1 MAGPHREISMG
12 QMRRD
17 DIGPV
22 RRDELG
28 PGRRDEMGGGAYAVA
43 GPSGLRAHGSMEEGK
58 KDKKRKDLSGKLGKE
73 MSDRRDDGR
82 AFAETTTALAAAS
95 ATLATRPADHPL
107 YRLRLLPYSLERSA
121 ALSALDFEEKHALDC
136 VRAAYSDE
144 RARVEGEWRAGRE
157 RVAARMREGIAERRR
172 RAREEKESEGA
183 AGEGAG
189 ARVDVTR
196 KLRRG
201 GTGADTPDGAAG
213 GATPGAQRD
222 AGITAG
228 PFRDPLSLS
237 IDEIPSPFALALVS
251 GAPAGGAAA
260 AASAKGKG
268 KRGAGGAGNR
278 MALGQAVVHLV
289 GCKEQDI
296 EQDLGEIR
304 RASKR
309 RRQAVMSGHNVIS
322 FDASFVLSVHHLPSG
337 YSGFSRQLQA
347 LARLSGVNRR
357 RRAENM
363 EADPS
368 GDHDALCALLGDVPE
383 ILVAVF
389 LDHVLPPSP
398 VDIDLLVKKLSGKT
412 SARAKGDCQS
422 PSSASHFTSK
432 CAYKEGD
439 PEKKAIYAIKDNWLE
454 AGHALEFDVYNDIIK
469 AVHEHDWSQYPAPPE
484 HPDDLDET
492 RWQQP
497 ELKSP
502 IDPRHGEVGLDRT
515 RFFVPILA
523 GRVLIYL
530 AGLIVLHQ
538 VGYCHHDMSPFN
550 ILELDGQGVLADFEY
565 VTQSSQLQARRGAR
579 MGTANFMAVEVM
591 LGAHLIPKRVHAKSA
606 ASLRELAKNRQK
618 GIQRSDPWKYSPVH
632 DLESV
637 WWIALWLLGRHT
649 SETPPLQSDCQPGK
663 HKSLYTQLFT
673 GTMNASQRQR
683 FLTDEVEVE
692 TRLFTALPP
701 DWMERMHYGILMAR
715 NELMLA
721 YQEKDAFEIPNQRLW
736 YVVEGILC
744 HAGRELTGEFVP
756 FTF

>member
-22 RRDELG
+22 RRDEMG

-309 RRQAVMSGHNVIS
+309 RRQAVGAPRTPV
-322 FDASFVLSVHHLPSG
+322 V
-337 YSGFSRQLQA
+337 
-347 LARLSGVNRR
+347 
-357 RRAENM
+357 
-363 EADPS
+363 PS

-383 ILVAVF
+383 IPVAVF
-389 LDHVLPPSP
+389 LDYVLPPPP
-398 VDIDLLVKKLSGKT
+398 VDIDLSKS
-412 SARAKGDCQS
+412 QS
-422 PSSASHFTSK
+422 PSSANPFTSK
-432 CAYKEGD
+432 RAYKEGD
-439 PEKKAIYAIKDNWLE
+439 PEKKSIYSIKNNWLE

-469 AVHEHDWSQYPAPPE
+469 AVHGHDWSQYTAPPE

-502 IDPRHGEVGLDRT
+502 IDPRHDEVGLDRT
-515 RFFVPILA
+515 RFF
-523 GRVLIYL
+523 
-530 AGLIVLHQ
+530 

-550 ILELDGQGVLADFEY
+550 ILELDGKGVLADFEY
-565 VTQSSQLQARRGAR
+565 VTHISQLQARRGAR

-591 LGAHLIPKRVHAKSA
+591 LGTHLIPKRVHAKSA
-606 ASLRELAKNRQK
+606 ATFRELAKNRQK
-618 GIQRSDPWKYSPVH
+618 KGIQQSDPWKYSPVH

-649 SETPPLQSDCQPGK
+649 SETPPLQSDCQP
-663 HKSLYTQLFT
+663 
-673 GTMNASQRQR
+673 
-683 FLTDEVEVE
+683 DEVE
-692 TRLFTALPP
+692 TRLSTALPP
-701 DWMERMHYGILMAR
+701 DWMERMHFGILMAR
-715 NELMLA
+715 NELMLT
-721 YQEKDAFEIPNQRLW
+721 YHETDAFEIPNQRLW
-736 YVVEGILC
+736 NVVEGIPC
-744 HAGRELTGEFVP
+744 HAGRELTGEFLP

>member
-22 RRDELG
+22 RRDEMG

-43 GPSGLRAHGSMEEGK
+43 GPSGLRAHGSMEDGK

-309 RRQAVMSGHNVIS
+309 RRQAMFGI
-322 FDASFVLSVHHLPSG
+322 
-337 YSGFSRQLQA
+337 
-347 LARLSGVNRR
+347 NRR
-357 RRAENM
+357 RNAEKM

-368 GDHDALCALLGDVPE
+368 GDRDALCALLGDVPE
-383 ILVAVF
+383 IPVAVF
-389 LDHVLPPSP
+389 LTYVLPPSP
-398 VDIDLLVKKLSGKT
+398 VDIDLLVEKLSGKM
-412 SARAKGDCQS
+412 SARAKGDCVA
-422 PSSASHFTSK
+422 ASNANA
-432 CAYKEGD
+432 CKEGD

-454 AGHALEFDVYNDIIK
+454 AGHAREFDVYNDIIK
-469 AVHEHDWSQYPAPPE
+469 AVHEHDWSQYTAPPE

-502 IDPRHGEVGLDRT
+502 IDPRHGEVGLDRR
-515 RFFVPILA
+515 RFF
-523 GRVLIYL
+523 
-530 AGLIVLHQ
+530 

-550 ILELDGQGVLADFEY
+550 VLELDGQGVLADFEY
-565 VTQSSQLQARRGAR
+565 VTHSSQLQARRGAR

-591 LGAHLIPKRVHAKSA
+591 LGTHLIPKRVHAKSA
-606 ASLRELAKNRQK
+606 ASLRELAKDRQK
-618 GIQRSDPWKYSPVH
+618 GIQQSDPWKYSDSPVH

-649 SETPPLQSDCQPGK
+649 PLQSDYQPGK
-663 HKSLYTQLFT
+663 HKNFYTQLFS

-683 FLTDEVEVE
+683 FLTDEDEVE
-692 TRLFTALPP
+692 TRLSTALPP
-701 DWMERMHYGILMAR
+701 DWMGWMHYGILMAR

-721 YQEKDAFEIPNQRLW
+721 YQETDS
-736 YVVEGILC
+736 
-744 HAGRELTGEFVP
+744 
-756 FTF
+756 

>member
-1 MAGPHREISMG
+1 MVGVHMTGPHRREESSHRRDDIGGTHMGGPHIPGPHRRDDMPGPHRRDDIGVPREISGPHIPGPHRRDDIPGPHRRDDISAPHRRDVDMNPPHRRDDMAGPHREISMG

-22 RRDELG
+22 RRDEMG

-43 GPSGLRAHGSMEEGK
+43 GPSGLRAHGSMEDGK

-201 GTGADTPDGAAG
+201 GTGADTPDGATG

-309 RRQAVMSGHNVIS
+309 RRQAVG
-322 FDASFVLSVHHLPSG
+322 AP
-337 YSGFSRQLQA
+337 RT
-347 LARLSGVNRR
+347 
-357 RRAENM
+357 
-363 EADPS
+363 
-368 GDHDALCALLGDVPE
+368 
-383 ILVAVF
+383 VA
-389 LDHVLPPSP
+389 
-398 VDIDLLVKKLSGKT
+398 
-412 SARAKGDCQS
+412 
-422 PSSASHFTSK
+422 
-432 CAYKEGD
+432 
-439 PEKKAIYAIKDNWLE
+439 
-454 AGHALEFDVYNDIIK
+454 
-469 AVHEHDWSQYPAPPE
+469 
-484 HPDDLDET
+484 
-492 RWQQP
+492 
-497 ELKSP
+497 
-502 IDPRHGEVGLDRT
+502 
-515 RFFVPILA
+515 
-523 GRVLIYL
+523 
-530 AGLIVLHQ
+530 
-538 VGYCHHDMSPFN
+538 
-550 ILELDGQGVLADFEY
+550 
-565 VTQSSQLQARRGAR
+565 
-579 MGTANFMAVEVM
+579 
-591 LGAHLIPKRVHAKSA
+591 
-606 ASLRELAKNRQK
+606 
-618 GIQRSDPWKYSPVH
+618 
-632 DLESV
+632 
-637 WWIALWLLGRHT
+637 
-649 SETPPLQSDCQPGK
+649 
-663 HKSLYTQLFT
+663 
-673 GTMNASQRQR
+673 
-683 FLTDEVEVE
+683 
-692 TRLFTALPP
+692 
-701 DWMERMHYGILMAR
+701 
-715 NELMLA
+715 
-721 YQEKDAFEIPNQRLW
+721 
-736 YVVEGILC
+736 
-744 HAGRELTGEFVP
+744 
-756 FTF
+756 

>member
-1 MAGPHREISMG
+1 
-12 QMRRD
+12 
-17 DIGPV
+17 
-22 RRDELG
+22 
-28 PGRRDEMGGGAYAVA
+28 
-43 GPSGLRAHGSMEEGK
+43 MEEGK

-73 MSDRRDDGR
+73 MSDRRDECVVHAAPREHVLISSLTLAPCLPYAFTLDTPLVHSGR

-309 RRQAVMSGHNVIS
+309 RRQAVG
-322 FDASFVLSVHHLPSG
+322 AP
-337 YSGFSRQLQA
+337 RT
-347 LARLSGVNRR
+347 
-357 RRAENM
+357 
-363 EADPS
+363 
-368 GDHDALCALLGDVPE
+368 
-383 ILVAVF
+383 
-389 LDHVLPPSP
+389 
-398 VDIDLLVKKLSGKT
+398 VD
-412 SARAKGDCQS
+412 
-422 PSSASHFTSK
+422 
-432 CAYKEGD
+432 
-439 PEKKAIYAIKDNWLE
+439 
-454 AGHALEFDVYNDIIK
+454 
-469 AVHEHDWSQYPAPPE
+469 
-484 HPDDLDET
+484 
-492 RWQQP
+492 
-497 ELKSP
+497 
-502 IDPRHGEVGLDRT
+502 
-515 RFFVPILA
+515 
-523 GRVLIYL
+523 
-530 AGLIVLHQ
+530 
-538 VGYCHHDMSPFN
+538 
-550 ILELDGQGVLADFEY
+550 
-565 VTQSSQLQARRGAR
+565 
-579 MGTANFMAVEVM
+579 
-591 LGAHLIPKRVHAKSA
+591 
-606 ASLRELAKNRQK
+606 
-618 GIQRSDPWKYSPVH
+618 
-632 DLESV
+632 
-637 WWIALWLLGRHT
+637 
-649 SETPPLQSDCQPGK
+649 
-663 HKSLYTQLFT
+663 
-673 GTMNASQRQR
+673 
-683 FLTDEVEVE
+683 
-692 TRLFTALPP
+692 
-701 DWMERMHYGILMAR
+701 
-715 NELMLA
+715 
-721 YQEKDAFEIPNQRLW
+721 
-736 YVVEGILC
+736 
-744 HAGRELTGEFVP
+744 
-756 FTF
+756 

>member
-22 RRDELG
+22 RRDEMG

-309 RRQAVMSGHNVIS
+309 RRQAVG
-322 FDASFVLSVHHLPSG
+322 AP
-337 YSGFSRQLQA
+337 RT
-347 LARLSGVNRR
+347 
-357 RRAENM
+357 NM
-363 EADPS
+363 EADPC
-368 GDHDALCALLGDVPE
+368 GDRDALCALLGDVPE
-383 ILVAVF
+383 IPVAVF
-389 LDHVLPPSP
+389 LDYVLPPSLP
-398 VDIDLLVKKLSGKT
+398 
-412 SARAKGDCQS
+412 A
-422 PSSASHFTSK
+422 
-432 CAYKEGD
+432 AYKEGD

-454 AGHALEFDVYNDIIK
+454 AGHAIEFDVYNNIIK
-469 AVHEHDWSQYPAPPE
+469 AVHERDWSQYTAPPE

-502 IDPRHGEVGLDRT
+502 IDPRHDEVGLDRT
-515 RFFVPILA
+515 RFFV
-523 GRVLIYL
+523 
-530 AGLIVLHQ
+530 
-538 VGYCHHDMSPFN
+538 GYCHHDMGPFN
-550 ILELDGQGVLADFEY
+550 VLELDGHGVLADFEY
-565 VTQSSQLQARRGAR
+565 VTHSSQLQARRGAR
-579 MGTANFMAVEVM
+579 MGTANFLAVEAM
-591 LGAHLIPKRVHAKSA
+591 LGTHLIPKR
-606 ASLRELAKNRQK
+606 LAKNRQK
-618 GIQRSDPWKYSPVH
+618 GIQQTDPWKYSPVH

-637 WWIALWLLGRHT
+637 
-649 SETPPLQSDCQPGK
+649 C
-663 HKSLYTQLFT
+663 
-673 GTMNASQRQR
+673 TMNASQRQR
-683 FLTDEVEVE
+683 FLTDEDDS
-692 TRLFTALPP
+692 R
-701 DWMERMHYGILMAR
+701 DWMERMHFGILMAR

-721 YQEKDAFEIPNQRLW
+721 YQETDSLERASPRLW
-736 YVVEGILC
+736 YVIEAILC
-744 HAGRELTGEFVP
+744 KAGRELTGEFISL
-756 FTF
+756 TF

>member
-309 RRQAVMSGHNVIS
+309 RRQAVGAPRTV
-322 FDASFVLSVHHLPSG
+322 FT
-337 YSGFSRQLQA
+337 
-347 LARLSGVNRR
+347 RLSGTNRR
-357 RRAENM
+357 QRAENM

-383 ILVAVF
+383 IPVAVF
-389 LDHVLPPSP
+389 LDHVLPPPP

-412 SARAKGDCQS
+412 SARANSKGDCVA
-422 PSSASHFTSK
+422 ASDTN
-432 CAYKEGD
+432 AYKEGD
-439 PEKKAIYAIKDNWLE
+439 PEEKVIYAIKDNWLE
-454 AGHALEFDVYNDIIK
+454 AGHALEFDVYDDIIK
-469 AVHEHDWSQYPAPPE
+469 AVHEHDWSQYTAPPE
-484 HPDDLDET
+484 HPDDLDEP

-502 IDPRHGEVGLDRT
+502 IDPRHDEVGLDRT
-515 RFFVPILA
+515 RLF
-523 GRVLIYL
+523 
-530 AGLIVLHQ
+530 VLHQ
-538 VGYCHHDMSPFN
+538 LGYCHHDMSPFN

-565 VTQSSQLQARRGAR
+565 FTHIRQLQARRGAR

-591 LGAHLIPKRVHAKSA
+591 LGTHLIPKRVHAKCA

-618 GIQRSDPWKYSPVH
+618 GIQQTDPWKYSPVH

-649 SETPPLQSDCQPGK
+649 SETPPLQSDCQP
-663 HKSLYTQLFT
+663 
-673 GTMNASQRQR
+673 
-683 FLTDEVEVE
+683 DEVG
-692 TRLFTALPP
+692 TGLFTALPP
-701 DWMERMHYGILMAR
+701 DWMEWMHYGILMAR

>member
-309 RRQAVMSGHNVIS
+309 RRQAQVTS
-322 FDASFVLSVHHLPSG
+322 FGLVL
-337 YSGFSRQLQA
+337 
-347 LARLSGVNRR
+347 NW
-357 RRAENM
+357 EMNM
-363 EADPS
+363 EADPC
-368 GDHDALCALLGDVPE
+368 GDRDALCALLGDVPE
-383 ILVAVF
+383 IPVAVF
-389 LDHVLPPSP
+389 LDYVLPPSP
-398 VDIDLLVKKLSGKT
+398 LSGKT
-412 SARAKGDCQS
+412 SAREKGNCVA
-422 PSSASHFTSK
+422 ASDAN
-432 CAYKEGD
+432 AYKEGD

-454 AGHALEFDVYNDIIK
+454 AGHALEFDVYNDITK
-469 AVHEHDWSQYPAPPE
+469 AVHEHDWSQYTAPPE
-484 HPDDLDET
+484 HPDDLDEP

-515 RFFVPILA
+515 RFF
-523 GRVLIYL
+523 
-530 AGLIVLHQ
+530 

-565 VTQSSQLQARRGAR
+565 VTHSSQLQARRGAR

-591 LGAHLIPKRVHAKSA
+591 LGTHLIPKRVHAKSA

-618 GIQRSDPWKYSPVH
+618 GIQQSDPWKYSPVH

-637 WWIALWLLGRHT
+637 WWIALWLLCRHT
-649 SETPPLQSDCQPGK
+649 VEPPPKQSEYQAEE
-663 HKSLYTQLFT
+663 HKSLYIQIFP
-673 GTMNASQRQR
+673 GTMNAGQRQR
-683 FLTDEVEVE
+683 FLTEEDELA
-692 TRLFTALPP
+692 RLCTALPL
-701 DWMERMHYGILMAR
+701 DWTECMCYGVLMAR
-715 NELMLA
+715 NELVLIETNPRMCHRKFA
-721 YQEKDAFEIPNQRLW
+721 PFAF
-736 YVVEGILC
+736 
-744 HAGRELTGEFVP
+744 
-756 FTF
+756 